1 MFFSYENT
9 DWDIYRCFVTV
20 ARTGGLTGAAQATGL
35 SPATVGRRMLEL
47 EERIGRSLF
56 IRSQTGYTLT
66 GDGRFLFE
74 QLQEMEAAARKVES
88 WQKEGEVATVVRIAA
103 GTWVSWLIAEN
114 FPAICTER
122 DAFNISLTI
131 GEARAN
137 LAYRESDIGIRAFEP
152 EETYLAARPVGEVA
166 YAAYRQKNAPGGVE
180 RWVAVAEE
188 DAISAYLRWPHEHAP
203 GRIVATVT
211 RPRSLLDLAR
221 AGAGRAVLPCF
232 VGDLDPLLERVGDE
246 IEPLRHRQWIVM
258 NNEDRHRRDIR
269 TVVDR
274 MTRFL
279 RSHTDLFAGKRPPR
293 NSA

>member
-1 MFFSYENT
+1 MKNT

-88 WQKEGEVATVVRIAA
+88 WQKEGEGATVVRIAA

-131 GEARAN
+131 GEAR
-137 LAYRESDIGIRAFEP
+137 GIRLPRKRYRHPCLRAGGNLSCGAAGGRSRLCRLP
-152 EETYLAARPVGEVA
+152 AEERAGRSGALGRSRRRGCYIGLSEMAARACAGPDRCNRHTA
-166 YAAYRQKNAPGGVE
+166 
-180 RWVAVAEE
+180 
-188 DAISAYLRWPHEHAP
+188 
-203 GRIVATVT
+203 
-211 RPRSLLDLAR
+211 RSLLDLAR

>member
-1 MFFSYENT
+1 MKNP

-20 ARTGGLTGAAQATGL
+20 ARSGGLTGAAQATGL

-47 EERIGRSLF
+47 EERMGRSLF
-56 IRSQTGYTLT
+56 IRSQTGYVLT

-88 WQKEGEVATVVRIAA
+88 WQKEGEGATVVRIAA

-122 DAFNISLTI
+122 DAFGISLTI
-131 GEARAN
+131 GETRAN

-166 YAAYRQKNAPGGVE
+166 YAAYRQKNAPGGEE
-180 RWVAVAEE
+180 RWVAVDEE
-188 DAISAYLRWPHEHAP
+188 DAISAYLRWPHEHAA
-203 GRIVATVT
+203 GRIVAAVT

-221 AGAGRAVLPCF
+221 SGAGRAVLPCF

-274 MTRFL
+274 MTRLL
-279 RSHTDLFAGKRPPR
+279 RSHTDLFAGKRPRR
-293 NSA
+293 NSV

>member
-1 MFFSYENT
+1 MKNT

-20 ARTGGLTGAAQATGL
+20 ARTGGVTGGAPATGP
-35 SPATVGRRMLEL
+35 SPAPGGRRVLGL
-47 EERIGRSLF
+47 GGGIGRSPL
-56 IRSQTGYTLT
+56 IRSPTGYTPA
-66 GDGRFLFE
+66 GGGRFLFE

-88 WQKEGEVATVVRIAA
+88 WQKEGEGATVVRIAA

-232 VGDLDPLLERVGDE
+232 VGDPDPPRGGGGDE
-246 IEPLRHRQWIVM
+246 TAPPRPRRWIVI

>member
-1 MFFSYENT
+1 MKNT

-35 SPATVGRRMLEL
+35 SPATLGRRMLEL
-47 EERIGRSLF
+47 EERTGRSLF

-88 WQKEGEVATVVRIAA
+88 WQKEGEGATVVRIAA

-180 RWVAVAEE
+180 RLVAVAEE

>member
-1 MFFSYENT
+1 MKNT

-47 EERIGRSLF
+47 EERTGRSLF

-88 WQKEGEVATVVRIAA
+88 WQKEGEGATVVRIAA

-152 EETYLAARPVGEVA
+152 EETYLATRPVGEVA

>member
-1 MFFSYENT
+1 MKNT

-20 ARTGGLTGAAQATGL
+20 ARTGGLTGAAQATGF

-47 EERIGRSLF
+47 EERTGRSLF

-88 WQKEGEVATVVRIAA
+88 WQKEGEGATVVRIAA

>member
-1 MFFSYENT
+1 MKNT

-47 EERIGRSLF
+47 EERTGRSLF

-88 WQKEGEVATVVRIAA
+88 WQKEGEGATVVRIAA